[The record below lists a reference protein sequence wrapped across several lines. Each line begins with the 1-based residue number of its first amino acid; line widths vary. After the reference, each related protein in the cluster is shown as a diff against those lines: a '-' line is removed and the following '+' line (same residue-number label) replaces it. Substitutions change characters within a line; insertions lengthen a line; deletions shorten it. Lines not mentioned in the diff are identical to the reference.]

1 MSRLNMVSLSFLLFL
16 ALGVPSSGIGS
27 DANGKYASYG
37 PGGIS
42 CSKFVELVRD
52 RQDISYA
59 DSTYW
64 VSGYLTAV
72 NMYTTNSNVLGTTDF
87 GGAMLW
93 IEKYCHNNP
102 LELFSVAVHAL
113 VKALYPTG
121 TTEAPK

>member
-1 MSRLNMVSLSFLLFL
+1 MSRLNMVSLSFPLFL
-16 ALGVPSSGIGS
+16 VLVVPGSGICS
-27 DANGKYASYG
+27 DGNGKYTSYG

-42 CSKFVELVRD
+42 CGKFVELTRD

-72 NMYTTNSNVLGTTDF
+72 NMYTTNSNVLGMTDF

-93 IEKYCHNNP
+93 IENYCHNNP

-113 VKALYPTG
+113 VKALYPKG